1 MLLALLL
8 AATMQTT
15 ANVKN
20 PRNIEFTC
28 PDHARDDEHGVN
40 IYKSDGT
47 LVQTIVIGDPVA
59 GADGIVRATLN
70 VQPIAFGTGFYV
82 TVHAIAAGAFSDES
96 AHSNLFD
103 RVPGSPTNTIV
114 K

>member
-1 MLLALLL
+1 MLATLILAL
-8 AATMQTT
+8 AIQT
-15 ANVKN
+15 APNVKN

-28 PDHARDDEHGVN
+28 PDHARDDEHRVN

-47 LVQTIVIGDPVA
+47 LVQTIVIGDPPQ
-59 GADGIVRATLN
+59 GTDGLVRATLN

-82 TVHAIAAGAFSDES
+82 TVHAIAGGAFSDES

-103 RVPGSPTNTIV
+103 RVPGAPTGTVV